1 MSNNKEV
8 QVVRPLFSARFAALF
23 VLFLAAALSVAL
35 ALRVSARAIAESQYN
50 SVRLLP
56 LSSYTST
63 ETAEI
68 VTFDA
73 VSQQA
78 YVVNDTLID
87 ILDLSD
93 PASPAL
99 AGQIDVTAH
108 GAGATSVAF
117 YDGALAVAVAADPA
131 QDAGKIV
138 FFDADGNFLSE
149 VMAGALPD
157 MVTFS
162 PDGKWVLAANEG
174 EPNAE
179 YTVDPEG
186 SVTII
191 DMSAGAANLTQGDVT
206 QASFTAFNADIDE
219 LRKQGVRIFEDVP
232 NVTVATDVEPEYIA
246 VAPDSM
252 TALVTLQEN
261 NAVALVDIP
270 GAKVKA
276 ILPLGTKDY
285 ELPENP
291 IDASDED
298 GEIQIKTWPAQGMYL
313 PDGIAAFSVEG
324 KTYYITANEGDA
336 RDYDGFSEEERVEDL
351 TLDPTAFPNAADLQL
366 PENLGRL
373 KVTNQNGDPD
383 GDGDYDVLYSFG
395 ARSFSIWDADGMLVY
410 DSGSQLEERTA
421 TLVPDIFNSNGDP
434 DSFDSRSDDKGPEPE
449 SVVVGEVD
457 GRLLAFIALE
467 RTGGIVVYDVI
478 DPAAPVFVTYQRLPL
493 SDVAPEGLDFVS
505 AADSPNGRPLLLVA
519 SEESL
524 TTTVYQIDAVDQLFL
539 PVAGR

>member
-56 LSSYTST
+56 LGSYTST

>member
-1 MSNNKEV
+1 M
-8 QVVRPLFSARFAALF
+8 VRPLSTARFAALF
-23 VLFLAAALSVAL
+23 VLFLAAAVSVAL
-35 ALRVSARAIAESQYN
+35 ALRVSARAIAESQYD

-56 LSSYTST
+56 LGSYTST

-68 VTFDA
+68 VTFDP

-99 AGQIDVTAH
+99 VGQIDVTAY

-117 YDGALAVAVAADPA
+117 HDGALAVAVVADPA

-219 LRKQGVRIFEDVP
+219 LRNQGVRIFEDVP

-270 GAKVKA
+270 GGKVKA

-298 GEIQIKTWPAQGMYL
+298 GEIQIKTWPALGMYL

-383 GDGDYDVLYSFG
+383 GDGDYDMLYSFG

-467 RTGGIVVYDVI
+467 RTGGVMVYDVM